1 MEKGAGKMSKDN
13 ETNEIE
19 DKKTNEKE
27 NKVEEKATE
36 EKKSKEKEKKQ
47 PFVPLEKQSKFSKK
61 EFHASQRG
69 SWGNLNPVT
78 KKPPNPKAYNRRKTG
93 R

>member
-1 MEKGAGKMSKDN
+1 MSKDN

-27 NKVEEKATE
+27 NTTE
-36 EKKSKEKEKKQ
+36 EKKSKEKDKKQ
-47 PFVPLEKQSKFSKK
+47 PFVPLDKQSKLSKK